1 MLKGIGECESVVE
14 LAAIV
19 DVFADAIHKVAN
31 IAAVLVPADAML
43 LRFFLTVNWNLHA
56 VVEQAVRLGVVDDVE
71 LHGLARSRIHDSE
84 VKPLGVARG
93 VDVVLH
99 QAVVLRVWDFLS
111 QVQVTRFEARF
122 YQKGFVIVIF
132 KSVYIYVPLLL
143 RVLADVAQ
151 GFGGRTDWFITCT
164 LLHQLSPLNEL
175 AKVQIVFVHEG
186 VALIHAESL
195 YVDVGRIASKND
207 VFY

>member
-1 MLKGIGECESVVE
+1 MIMFEGIRPRKRIEVVRERVVLPDKVLKVGYVG
-14 LAAIV
+14 AIPM
-19 DVFADAIHKVAN
+19 
-31 IAAVLVPADAML
+31 PAYALTGFL
-43 LRFFLTVNWNLHA
+43 LRVASDLHA

-99 QAVVLRVWDFLS
+99 HAVVLRVRDFLS

-151 GFGGRTDWFITCT
+151 GFGGRTDWFVACT